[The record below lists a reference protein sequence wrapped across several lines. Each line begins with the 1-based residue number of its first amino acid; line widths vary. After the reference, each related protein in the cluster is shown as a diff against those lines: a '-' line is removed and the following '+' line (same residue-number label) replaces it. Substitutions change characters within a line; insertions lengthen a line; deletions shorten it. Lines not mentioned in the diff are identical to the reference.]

1 MKRRIPPAGV
11 TESVCPGSRAAE
23 LRAGVLH
30 DISATARACAQLDVP
45 TAITHRVWEAVA
57 PGEPFRAN
65 DERVKEVCYAVAFAR
80 VGLID
85 GELFDKG
92 GGQAMR
98 FEFLQHEKTLSLTV
112 VVHPAEDLTLVC
124 TIMHS
129 HEA

>member
-1 MKRRIPPAGV
+1 M
-11 TESVCPGSRAAE
+11 
-23 LRAGVLH
+23 
-30 DISATARACAQLDVP
+30 
-45 TAITHRVWEAVA
+45 
-57 PGEPFRAN
+57 
-65 DERVKEVCYAVAFAR
+65 CYALAFAR

-85 GELFDKG
+85 GELFDQA

-98 FEFLQHEKTLSLTV
+98 FEFLHREKSLSLTV

>member
-1 MKRRIPPAGV
+1 MKRRIPPASA
-11 TESVCPGSRAAE
+11 TESVCFGSRAAE

-57 PGEPFRAN
+57 PGEAFRAN

-98 FEFLQHEKTLSLTV
+98 FEFLQREKTFSLTV

>member
-45 TAITHRVWEAVA
+45 TAITHRLWEAVA
-57 PGEPFRAN
+57 PGESFRAN
-65 DERVKEVCYAVAFAR
+65 DERVKEVCYALAFAR

-85 GELFDKG
+85 GDLFDQA

-98 FEFLQHEKTLSLTV
+98 FEFLHREKSLSLTV
-112 VVHPAEDLTLVC
+112 VVHPAENLTLVC